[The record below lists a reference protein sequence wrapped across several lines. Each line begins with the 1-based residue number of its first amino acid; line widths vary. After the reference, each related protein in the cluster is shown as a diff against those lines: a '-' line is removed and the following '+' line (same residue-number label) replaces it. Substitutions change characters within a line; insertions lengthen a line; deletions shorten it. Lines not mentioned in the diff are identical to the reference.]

1 MTLLKIR
8 LESNEEE
15 NKKQTCNGEDQDGQ
29 QLVSEEANKTE
40 SSQCR
45 NGGVR
50 EREGEGG
57 KGREREEEGGRGIG
71 KGREGEGE
79 ENQC

>member
-40 SSQCR
+40 SS
-45 NGGVR
+45 
-50 EREGEGG
+50 
-57 KGREREEEGGRGIG
+57 
-71 KGREGEGE
+71 
-79 ENQC
+79 